1 VNFSRGRSLQSK
13 ILVLFVFLLVS
24 VQLVTTYTTYE
35 ANQELKRI
43 QLNNR
48 LVTAKEVFTTQFT
61 NRRYYLSAFSETAA
75 KDFGLKSMF
84 QEEDRKSFL
93 VALNNHRKRIDSDIA
108 LAIDH
113 QGIIKAQL
121 ITFTDDMGNSRIKS
135 VKPKGGQLSLE
146 FDHKEWLIAEQT
158 TQLFSFDNNLYQL
171 SLAPIKSGTRI
182 IGWIGFGYI
191 VDSHLASDFAQ
202 LTDVNV
208 GFLLKDNEKWQ
219 IIAHS
224 SLAAGV
230 NFTDEFSQQMLL
242 NNNDDYITNHL
253 ILAEFDNTEFVA
265 VMFKSKADLLRD
277 IHVNW
282 QRLLLL
288 LALTLFLS
296 LIGAWLIA
304 KGITKPIKLLIK
316 QVKYIAQGNYAESVT
331 IDDSQEL
338 AQLGNEFNNMKES
351 VVEREQ
357 TIIYRS
363 SHDELTNLPNRN
375 ALLEYLPLRCHQHQP
390 FILLQLKILRLEEV
404 NDTLGHTVGD
414 KVVVEVANRLI
425 NCALAPKSFHL
436 GADNFI
442 LVVDQCP
449 IDELINELLPDLES
463 HYQYENI
470 SLHFQYAIGI
480 ANSIEHGA
488 KDVAE
493 LIQKSHVALQQAQKN
508 KQLFQVYD
516 TQFDTNTIE
525 RLHLTNGLRTAID
538 EDQLVLFYQPK
549 LSLDTMKLSHVE
561 ALVRWQHPEK
571 GLVPPDSF
579 ISIAEKTGQMDALTR
594 WVTQEAIQQFLIWQE
609 AGTPIK
615 IAINIS
621 AENLKDKS
629 YSDFIIALKE
639 RYQLPG
645 QAITLEV
652 TEDAVV
658 ADPEKATEILCYLK
672 EHGFKLSIDDYG
684 TGYSSLAQLKQL
696 PVQELKIDRSFVQHL
711 MQSQDDQI
719 IVRSTIELA
728 HNMGLSVVAEG
739 IEDEETLLWLKEHK
753 CEIAQG
759 YFISRP
765 LPVNEF
771 DLWLQKSPYS
781 HTENVVE
788 EYEK

>member
-1 VNFSRGRSLQSK
+1 MNFSRSRTLQSK
-13 ILVLFVFLLVS
+13 ILMLFVFLLVS

-48 LVTAKEVFTTQFT
+48 LLTAKEVFTTQFT
-61 NRRYYLSAFSETAA
+61 NRRYYLSAFAETAA

-84 QEEDRKSFL
+84 QGEDRKSFL
-93 VALNNHRKRIDSDIA
+93 VALNNHRKRIDSNIA
-108 LAIDH
+108 LAIDS

-121 ITFTDDMGNSRIKS
+121 LTFIDDKGNSTIKA
-135 VKPKGGQLSLE
+135 VNPKGQLPEQE
-146 FDHKEWLIAEQT
+146 FIHKEWLLAEQT

-171 SLAPIKSGTRI
+171 SLAPIKSGSRT

-191 VDSHLASDFAQ
+191 IDSNLASDFAQ

-208 GFLLKDNEKWQ
+208 GFLLKNDNNWN

-224 SLAAGV
+224 NMAKGS
-230 NFTDEFSQQMLL
+230 FTDEFSQQILL
-242 NNNDDYITNHL
+242 NSNNNYISNHL
-253 ILAEFDNTEFVA
+253 TLAEFDTTEFVA
-265 VMFKSKADLLRD
+265 VMFKSKADLLKD
-277 IHVNW
+277 IQVDW

-288 LALTLFLS
+288 VALTLILS
-296 LIGAWLIA
+296 LFGAWLIA

-316 QVKYIAQGNYAESVT
+316 QVKIIAQGNYAESVT

-338 AQLGNEFNNMKES
+338 AQLANEFNNMKES
-351 VVEREQ
+351 VVEREK
-357 TIIYRS
+357 TIMYRS
-363 SHDELTNLPNRN
+363 SHDDLTDLPNRS
-375 ALLEYLPLRCHQHQP
+375 ALLEYLAVRCQHHQP

-404 NDTLGHTVGD
+404 NDTLGHAVGD
-414 KVVVEVANRLI
+414 KVIIEVANRLL
-425 NCALAPKSFHL
+425 NCSLPNKSFHL

-442 LVVDQCP
+442 LVIDQCP
-449 IDELINELLPDLES
+449 VEKLINELLPDLES
-463 HYQYENI
+463 HYQYENF

-480 ANSIEHGA
+480 ANSNEHAGN
-488 KDVAE
+488 DVAE
-493 LIQKSHVALQQAQKN
+493 FIQKSHVALQAAQKN

-538 EDQLVLFYQPK
+538 EDQLVLYYQPK
-549 LSLDTMKLSHVE
+549 LSLATMKLSHVE
-561 ALVRWQHPEK
+561 ALVRWQHPEN

-594 WVTQEAIQQFLIWQE
+594 WVTQEAIQQFLIWQQ
-609 AGTPIK
+609 AGTEIK

-621 AENLKDKS
+621 AENLKDKA
-629 YSDFIIALKE
+629 YSDYIIALKE
-639 RYQLPG
+639 RYQLPD

-658 ADPEKATEILCYLK
+658 ADPEKATEILCYLR

-771 DLWLQKSPYS
+771 DLWLQASPYLN
-781 HTENVVE
+781 TENFVE
-788 EYEK
+788 

>member
-1 VNFSRGRSLQSK
+1 M
-13 ILVLFVFLLVS
+13 
-24 VQLVTTYTTYE
+24 TTYTSYE

-48 LVTAKEVFTTQFT
+48 LVTAREVFTTEFN
-61 NRRYYLSAFSETAA
+61 NRRYYLSAFAETAA
-75 KDFGLKSMF
+75 KDYGLKDMF
-84 QEEDRKSFL
+84 QEDRRSFEF
-93 VALNNHRKRIDSDIA
+93 ALNNHRKRIDSDIA
-108 LAIDH
+108 LAIDKE
-113 QGIIKAQL
+113 GIIKAQL
-121 ITFTDDMGNSRIKS
+121 VTITDDKGNGKILPLNRKN
-135 VKPKGGQLSLE
+135 QLEIQE
-146 FDHKEWLIAEQT
+146 FSHKEWLLSKQT
-158 TQLFSFDNNLYQL
+158 TQLFLFDNVLYQL
-171 SLAPIKSGTRI
+171 SLAPIKSGSRI

-191 VDSHLASDFAQ
+191 IDSNLAVRFAE

-208 GFLLKDNEKWQ
+208 GFLLKSHETWQ

-224 SLAAGV
+224 GMTTEVS
-230 NFTDEFSQQMLL
+230 FTDEFSQQMLL
-242 NNNDDYITNHL
+242 NNNDDYISNQLTL
-253 ILAEFDNTEFVA
+253 REFDNTKFVA

-288 LALTLFLS
+288 LALTLVLS
-296 LIGAWLIA
+296 LFGAWLIA

-316 QVKYIAQGNYAESVT
+316 QVQFIAQGNYDESVT

-338 AQLGNEFNNMKES
+338 AQLATEFNNMKQS
-351 VVEREQ
+351 VVEREK

-363 SHDELTNLPNRN
+363 SHDDLTDLPNRS
-375 ALLEYLPLRCHQHQP
+375 ALLEYLTIRCQQSQP
-390 FILLQLKILRLEEV
+390 FILLQLKILRLEEL
-404 NDTLGHTVGD
+404 NDTLGHVVGD
-414 KVVVEVANRLI
+414 KVIIEVANRLL
-425 NCALAPKSFHL
+425 NCSLVHKSFHL
-436 GADNFI
+436 GASNFI

-449 IDELINELLPDLES
+449 IEELINGLLPDLES

-480 ANSIEHGA
+480 ANSEKHGT
-488 KDVAE
+488 KNVAE
-493 LIQKSHVALQQAQKN
+493 LIQKSHVALQEAQKN

-525 RLHLTNGLRTAID
+525 RLHLTNGLHTAI
-538 EDQLVLFYQPK
+538 EEGQLVLFYQPK

-594 WVTQEAIQQFLIWQE
+594 WVTQEAIQQFLSWQK

-639 RYQLPG
+639 RYQLPE

-771 DLWLQKSPYS
+771 DLWLQASPYLN
-781 HTENVVE
+781 TCTIVE
-788 EYEK
+788 VNEQKIKGKM